1 MADQVQFV
9 ENVVLID
16 LAGFN
21 EAVSLIKRFF
31 EDHLNRE
38 VDDLDLQGWVSCM
51 AMDAGI
57 ATGKNRIQVIFLHDG
72 TVNDFACCNAPSPEA
87 LKGAGFNNS
96 LGDFT
101 FSVISSEGFASQEN
115 FFLDL
120 MNIALDSAEVKRLI
134 LIPDNG
140 AYGDKM
146 HEALHK
152 TLPEIQSGKPKDIVC
167 FFTAGQDQPQEYKCD
182 SLIFSMMHCM
192 NINSEE
198 LGFIYE
204 N

>member
-31 EDHLNRE
+31 EDHLNRKI
-38 VDDLDLQGWVSCM
+38 DDLDLQGWVSCM

-57 ATGKNRIQVIFLHDG
+57 TAGRNRVQVIFLHDG
-72 TVNDFACCNAPSPEA
+72 TVSDLSCCSAPPLDD
-87 LKGAGFNNS
+87 LKGMGFTSS

-120 MNIALDSAEVKRLI
+120 MHIALDSVEVKRLV

-146 HEALHK
+146 HEVLHQ
-152 TLPEIQSGKPKDIVC
+152 TLPEIQAEKPKEIVC
-167 FFTAGQDQPQEYKCD
+167 FFTAVQDKPLEYKCD

-192 NINSEE
+192 NINSDE